1 MKKILLL
8 TIFVLLGTIPIWS
21 LPYKINYLTAD
32 DGLSRNL
39 VTQIFRDSHGFMW
52 IATSN
57 GLDRYDGYDFIHF
70 NSRNSGN
77 ALQSDNVHCVE
88 EDINGNLWIGTE
100 NGLNFFNYQTGKIV
114 SANAMLDTKLNLN
127 SSTISIIKKDEVG
140 DIWIVY
146 DKGLA
151 RLHYDSN
158 NNIQTE
164 FYTYSRHCQ

>member
-1 MKKILLL
+1 MKKIFFLPLL
-8 TIFVLLGTIPIWS
+8 ILLSILPARS

-39 VTQIFRDSHGFMW
+39 VTELFRDSHGFMW

-77 ALQSDNVHCVE
+77 ALQSDNVNCVE

-100 NGLNFFNYQTGKIV
+100 SGLNFFNYQTTIRV
-114 SANAMLDTKLNLN
+114 ST
-127 SSTISIIKKDEVG
+127 
-140 DIWIVY
+140 
-146 DKGLA
+146 
-151 RLHYDSN
+151 
-158 NNIQTE
+158 
-164 FYTYSRHCQ
+164 

>member
-1 MKKILLL
+1 MKKIFFLPLL
-8 TIFVLLGTIPIWS
+8 ILLSILPARS

-39 VTQIFRDSHGFMW
+39 VTELFRDSHGFMW

-77 ALQSDNVHCVE
+77 ALQSDNVNCVE

-100 NGLNFFNYQTGKIV
+100 SGLNFFNYQTGKIV
-114 SANAMLDTKLNLN
+114 RADVWDKNIASGFANSCGFPSNT
-127 SSTISIIKKDEVG
+127 SIPRVAK
-140 DIWIVY
+140 
-146 DKGLA
+146 
-151 RLHYDSN
+151 
-158 NNIQTE
+158 
-164 FYTYSRHCQ
+164 